1 MSKKKELSAKN
12 LIFITCIAIAALLAV
27 IAVSFSLYFLTT
39 SSMKKQTAQLRLE
52 LNDSIVS
59 AVEKKFDSNF
69 MFLTFAQR
77 IVDENFS
84 NTSIPLNRIF
94 PALEKALKKTSEDFG
109 IENVVILNKD
119 ANIFLTGQKTGL
131 ESQSF
136 FQEALEGKK
145 TISSLTKSPVSG
157 NDVFL
162 FCAPIFQ
169 TGKTIGVLI
178 AEESLSSVEEI
189 LKSSN
194 TFSSKS
200 FIRLSDEMGN
210 YLATSDNF
218 ELNGAK
224 SVLEDIENMWDD
236 VEKGRAILRD
246 ARINNKTGYVLHKRD
261 GVMYMNIYTPI
272 KYNRWFVCSAIP
284 ENAFSKKRVINA
296 IVMVTISLLLSAAM
310 IGALGYIAI
319 IQLKYQKKLHYLA
332 YTDSLTGKG
341 NYKWF
346 LDESERIVE
355 ENPKTKYAIV
365 SINIIHFKLYNK
377 QFGRMK
383 GDEKLIS
390 VFQNLEDCLRDE
402 EIMARANADNYRLL
416 MKYEDDV
423 NLIVERLKAASI
435 EINQSE
441 LDIKGKNPYLITLCA
456 GVCPV
461 DELAENGKMEKLDIL
476 SCCDRSS
483 IAMNGAKPVLES
495 FLQCGIFNEDDLI
508 AMNSQKVIENRMRT
522 ALKDEEFIVYLQPKY
537 SLKENKILGAEAL
550 VRWETPSRGTEMPG
564 SFIPIFESNG
574 FILDLDL
581 FVFEKVCHMIRAW
594 LDRGIDPILISV
606 NLSRAY
612 LNNLSF
618 IESFEAIR
626 KKYDVPPKYIELE
639 ITETAV
645 IENTSILTDIVNVIH
660 KLGYFCSI
668 DDFGSGYSSLNL
680 LKEIPVD
687 TIKLDKGFFSG
698 KNAGSLQ
705 SATIVRSVIN
715 LAKDLDMKTVSEGI
729 EDEKQVAFLKDAK
742 CDMIQG
748 FFFSKPIPTTEFEK
762 MAFGLVISEQTQLSN
777 MNIDE
782 FDMEEDNFGS
792 FNNNDFPAADQLFN
806 GQD

>member
-27 IAVSFSLYFLTT
+27 IAVSFSLYYLTT
-39 SSMKKQTAQLRLE
+39 SSMKKQTEKLRLE
-52 LNDSIVS
+52 LNDSIVN

-69 MFLTFAQR
+69 MFLTFAQK

-84 NTSIPLNRIF
+84 STSVASSRFIPVI
-94 PALEKALKKTSEDFG
+94 ETVLKKSSEDFG
-109 IENVVILNKD
+109 IENVVILDKD
-119 ANIFLTGQKTGL
+119 ASIFVTGKKTGL
-131 ESQSF
+131 ENEPF
-136 FQEALEGKK
+136 FKEALNGKE
-145 TISSLTKSPVSG
+145 TLSSLTKSPVSG

-169 TGKTIGVLI
+169 NEKPIGVLI
-178 AEESLSSVEEI
+178 AEESLSSVEDI

-194 TFSSKS
+194 TFSQNS

-210 YLATSDNF
+210 YLAASDNY
-218 ELNGAK
+218 ELNSAK
-224 SVLEDIENMWDD
+224 SVLEDIDNMWDD
-236 VEKGRAILRD
+236 TEKGRKVLRE
-246 ARINNKTGYVLHKRD
+246 ARLNNSTGYVLHKRD
-261 GVMYMNIYTPI
+261 GIMYMNIYTPI

-284 ENAFSKKRVINA
+284 ENTFSKKRVINA
-296 IVMVTISLLLSAAM
+296 IIMVSISLLLSVAM

-319 IQLKYQKKLHYLA
+319 FQLNYQKKLHYLA
-332 YTDSLTGKG
+332 YTDPLTGKG

-346 LDESERIVE
+346 LDEAEKIIE
-355 ENPKTKYAIV
+355 ENPKTKYAII

-377 QFGRMK
+377 QFGRLK
-383 GDEKLIS
+383 GDSKLIS
-390 VFQNLEDCLRDE
+390 VFKNIEDILIDE
-402 EIMARANADNYRLL
+402 EILARSNADNYRIL
-416 MKYEDDV
+416 MKYTDDV
-423 NLIVERLKAASI
+423 NFIVERLKAVSN
-435 EINQSE
+435 EINKIE

-456 GVCPV
+456 GICPV
-461 DELAENGKMEKLDIL
+461 DVQLESGKMSKLDIL

-483 IAMNGAKPVLES
+483 IAMNGAKPELNS
-495 FLQCGIFNEDDLI
+495 FLHCGIFREDDLI
-508 AMNSQKVIENRMRT
+508 AMNSQKIIENRMRN
-522 ALKDEEFIVYLQPKY
+522 ALRDEEFLVYLQPKY
-537 SLKENKILGAEAL
+537 SLTENKILGAEAL
-550 VRWETPSRGTEMPG
+550 VRWESSNRGTEMPG
-564 SFIPIFESNG
+564 SFIPIFENNG

-581 FVFEKVCHMIRAW
+581 YVFEKVCHMIRSW
-594 LDRGIDPILISV
+594 IDRGLDPILISV

-612 LNNLSF
+612 LHDMSF
-618 IESFEAIR
+618 IESFEAVR

-660 KLGYFCSI
+660 KLGYYCSI

-748 FFFSKPIPTTEFEK
+748 FFFSKPIPTPEFEK
-762 MAFGLVISEQTQLSN
+762 MAFGLVISEQTRLSN
-777 MNIDE
+777 MSIDD
-782 FDMEEDNFGS
+782 FDMENDIFNS
-792 FNNNDFPAADQLFN
+792 FNTNDFPAAEQLFN
-806 GQD
+806 GEN